1 METINKIGFHA
12 AVERSQHPTPA
23 KATTYSQEDVQKILH
38 AKGYQEVSEIL
49 RQYLFNEGFTRLGT
63 DEEQEQAR
71 LEQFCK
77 KIQKI
82 KMRYFEPI

>member
-1 METINKIGFHA
+1 MATMNKIGFSSA
-12 AVERSQHPTPA
+12 LQRAGQVVEPVQ
-23 KATTYSQEDVQKILH
+23 TYSVQDAEKILH